1 MMTLGIAVVLSI
13 VLIQL
18 YYVLLLLWW
27 VSEWHVTHVL
37 ISSLSLSL
45 SVPPMIAHHS
55 KPPATNVPLSHGTQT
70 VTMDVT
76 IDVGQDA
83 IVAVGTTVNIR
94 CNVTQ
99 VSNQSSCLIYT
110 PLFVIG

>member
-1 MMTLGIAVVLSI
+1 
-13 VLIQL
+13 
-18 YYVLLLLWW
+18 
-27 VSEWHVTHVL
+27 
-37 ISSLSLSL
+37 
-45 SVPPMIAHHS
+45 MIACHS

-99 VSNQSSCLIYT
+99 VSNQFSCLIYT
-110 PLFVIG
+110 PLLVIGYSHARMAMVQRWYGSYKW

>member
-1 MMTLGIAVVLSI
+1 
-13 VLIQL
+13 
-18 YYVLLLLWW
+18 
-27 VSEWHVTHVL
+27 
-37 ISSLSLSL
+37 
-45 SVPPMIAHHS
+45 MIARHS

-99 VSNQSSCLIYT
+99 VSNHSLCLICT
-110 PLFVIG
+110 PLIVIG